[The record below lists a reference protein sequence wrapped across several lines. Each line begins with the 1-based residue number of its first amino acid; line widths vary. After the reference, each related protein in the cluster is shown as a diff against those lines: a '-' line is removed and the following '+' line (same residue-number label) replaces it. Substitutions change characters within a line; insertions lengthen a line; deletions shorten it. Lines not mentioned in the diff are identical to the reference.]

1 MIDELNG
8 RSRQIFREIV
18 ESFVETGEPV
28 GSRTLARRLPVT
40 LSPATVRNVMADL
53 EDMGLLFSPHTSAG
67 RLPTETGLRLYV
79 DGLLEVGNLTE
90 DERANIKSQCAGTS
104 SSVEGLLEQAT
115 QTLSGLAHCASLVI
129 APKTESP
136 LKHIEFVH
144 LSPGRAL
151 VILVTESGVVENRI
165 MEIPTDLPASA
176 LVQATNYLSAK
187 LVGNNIAD
195 AYDGIMA
202 ELENQRA
209 ELDVLT
215 AKLVEGG
222 LATWAGGDTGSGG
235 SLIVRGQAHL
245 LEDVNLITDLERIRG
260 LFSALETKEQ
270 MLRILSMADR
280 ADGVQIFIGADN
292 TLFNVS
298 GCSMVVKSYRNEQQQ
313 IIGAVGVIGPTRM
326 NYSRIIPMVDYT
338 ADLIGG
344 YIGLGA
350 GR

>member
-1 MIDELNG
+1 
-8 RSRQIFREIV
+8 
-18 ESFVETGEPV
+18 V

-165 MEIPTDLPASA
+165 MEIPADLPASA

>member
-79 DGLLEVGNLTE
+79 DGLLEIGNLTE
-90 DERANIKSQCAGTS
+90 EERANIKSQCAGTS
-104 SSVEGLLEQAT
+104 NSVEGLLEQAT

-165 MEIPTDLPASA
+165 MEIPADLPASA

-209 ELDVLT
+209 ELDALT

-344 YIGLGA
+344 YIGIGA